1 MAKPV
6 WLAVGWYYY
15 FYQITFNFM
24 KCYFGYALFVCSYCA
39 AALKLP
45 VTVCSVRSGKLT
57 ATALEGKVLLPGLFL
72 KMKIIMLL
80 WLQA

>member
-24 KCYFGYALFVCSYCA
+24 ECYFGYAYSYCA
-39 AALKLP
+39 ATLKLP
-45 VTVCSVRSGKLT
+45 VKVCSVRSGKLT
-57 ATALEGKVLLPGLFL
+57 ATALGGKVFLPELFL
-72 KMKIIMLL
+72 KIKIIMLL